1 MPNFTIAIP
10 DDLLADATACA
21 EKTGASLDS
30 IVRQLL
36 EGYVRNE
43 SVPLSGNYEILF
55 RYSLGRISERVA
67 MRELHLDDEETL
79 SALTIQAG
87 LPLPR
92 LSLGETAA
100 MQKNFGEMI
109 DRFGKVSGE

>member
-10 DDLLADATACA
+10 DDLFADATACA

-30 IVRQLL
+30 IIRQLL

-55 RYSLGRISERVA
+55 RYSLGQVPENGA
-67 MRELHLDDEETL
+67 MREPHLDDEAAL
-79 SALTIQAG
+79 SALMIQAG

-92 LSLGETAA
+92 LSLEETAA

-109 DRFGKVSGE
+109 DRFGKASGG